1 MTVVLASAV
10 PQAYVGLAG
19 DTKPPAP
26 RAGATFYE
34 TDTGLNNI
42 YDGAAWQRQATA
54 GGLYLAR
61 SSVTFTGAA
70 NLGAVGAVP
79 FFTVTGAVLVQY
91 IVGFG
96 VLTPVSAGG
105 GTLAL
110 GVTGSTAIFI
120 AATTAT
126 TITTGSTW
134 QTTTPNTTALAVP
147 AALKE
152 IVVSANIIG
161 TVAVGT
167 ITGGTIQLEC
177 YWRPLT
183 STGLI
188 A

>member
-1 MTVVLASAV
+1 MTVVLASSV
-10 PQAYVGLAG
+10 PQAYVGLAA
-19 DTKPPAP
+19 DTKPTAP

-42 YDGAAWQRQATA
+42 YDGAAWQRQSTA

-79 FFTVTGAVLVQY
+79 WFTVTGAVLVQY
-91 IVGFG
+91 LVGFSI
-96 VLTPVSAGG
+96 LTPVSAGG

-110 GVTGSTAIFI
+110 GVTGSTALFI

-126 TITTGSTW
+126 TITTGATW
-134 QTTTPNTTALAVP
+134 QTTTANTTGLAVP

-152 IVVSANIIG
+152 IVISANVIG
-161 TVAVGT
+161 TVATGA
-167 ITGGTIQLEC
+167 ITAGTIQLEC
-177 YWRPLT
+177 YWRPL
-183 STGLI
+183 SATGLVV
-188 A
+188 